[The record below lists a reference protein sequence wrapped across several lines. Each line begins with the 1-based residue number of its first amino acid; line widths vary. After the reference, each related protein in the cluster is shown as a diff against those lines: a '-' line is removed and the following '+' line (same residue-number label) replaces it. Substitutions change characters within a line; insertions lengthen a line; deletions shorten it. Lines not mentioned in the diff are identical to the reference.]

1 MSPRLT
7 IEEHLLAAQVAINNA
22 LNQADILASL
32 SLFGYDEAKL
42 NAGKTLL
49 TEAETLV
56 NQQRV
61 EYGEQYQASQAYS
74 AARSAAD
81 KAYKRVLKVAR
92 VALKGNEQAATA
104 LMLNGRRKKT
114 FSGWREQANALYTN
128 LLNRPDLLAEMTTYG
143 YDQPKLEAEQAL
155 VAAAEGTNLT
165 HEAEKGDAQA
175 ATKARDAALDA
186 LDEWLDDFREIAEVA
201 LEDDPQQLE
210 ALGFGAVA

>member
-74 AARSAAD
+74 AARSEAD
-81 KAYKRVLKVAR
+81 KSLQTG
-92 VALKGNEQAATA
+92 LEGGPGGLE
-104 LMLNGRRKKT
+104 
-114 FSGWREQANALYTN
+114 RE
-128 LLNRPDLLAEMTTYG
+128 
-143 YDQPKLEAEQAL
+143 
-155 VAAAEGTNLT
+155 
-165 HEAEKGDAQA
+165 
-175 ATKARDAALDA
+175 
-186 LDEWLDDFREIAEVA
+186 
-201 LEDDPQQLE
+201 
-210 ALGFGAVA
+210 